1 MTSNLTTTA
10 NFSERAMKIL
20 IVDDDIVSRMML
32 MHLIAA
38 CGQFD
43 IAEAE
48 DGLDAWQQLDGG
60 LRPAIL
66 FCDARMPRL
75 SGMALLE
82 RIREE
87 GDSALAA
94 MPFVLVSSA
103 HEPALQQQ
111 ALDAGATAYIVK
123 PFRAEGLRADLQALL
138 DRAGAEAAR

>member
-1 MTSNLTTTA
+1 MTLNPPQ
-10 NFSERAMKIL
+10 RAMSIL

-60 LRPAIL
+60 LRPSIL

-75 SGMALLE
+75 SGMALLQ
-82 RIREE
+82 RIRVE
-87 GDSALAA
+87 GGAA
-94 MPFVLVSSA
+94 FEYMLFVLVSAA
-103 HEPALQQQ
+103 HEQALQQQ
-111 ALDAGATAYIVK
+111 ALDAGADAYIVK
-123 PFRAEGLRADLQALL
+123 PFRAEGLRADLRALL
-138 DRAGAEAAR
+138 NRAGAEAGR

>member
-1 MTSNLTTTA
+1 
-10 NFSERAMKIL
+10 MKIL

-38 CGQFD
+38 CGECN
-43 IAEAE
+43 IVEAE

-75 SGMALLE
+75 SGMQLLA

-87 GDSALAA
+87 GGGAFDPML
-94 MPFVLVSSA
+94 FVLVSSA
-103 HEPALQQQ
+103 HEPVLQQQ
-111 ALDAGATAYIVK
+111 ALDAGAAAYIVK
-123 PFRAEGLRADLQALL
+123 PFRAEGLRAELQTLL
-138 DRAGAEAAR
+138 DRARAAVPAGAGQGAGRLYR